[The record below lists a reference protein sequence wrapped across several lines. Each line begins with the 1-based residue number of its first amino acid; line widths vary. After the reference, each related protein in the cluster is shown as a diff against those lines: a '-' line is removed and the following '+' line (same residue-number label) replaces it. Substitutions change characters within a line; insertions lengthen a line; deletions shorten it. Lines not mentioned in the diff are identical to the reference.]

1 MTRVREIFARLW
13 LLLRQNSRPE
23 LNDELQFHLDRSI
36 EAYIAAGMTAQEARR
51 QALIDFGGVEQA
63 REETWRQRPGWW
75 METALQDA
83 RYALRGFR
91 RNPAFTFTVLATLT
105 LGIGATTAVFSVVDP
120 ILFRSLPYANADRLV
135 SVGLTAPILP
145 EEFMLGGSYYVWRDN
160 QKPFSAFTSETGV
173 SECDLTEPNPAR
185 LSCASVE
192 ASFLPTLG
200 ISLALGRNFLPE
212 EDRPNGPKAALIS
225 YGLWQ
230 SHYGSDPNILNRFID
245 IDGTQTRVIGVLPK
259 DFEMPALEA
268 ADIVLPQALDEAV
281 QRKADPGRVMY
292 AFARLKPGVTTAQAS
307 AALDPLF
314 QYSLNLAP
322 APFRKEVHLR
332 VRSLR
337 DRQMQNV
344 RLIAWVLLGAVL
356 AVLFIACGNVAS
368 LMMARGAARERELA
382 VRSALGASRGRL
394 VRQTLTEAWL
404 LSFASSILGWFL
416 AELLLHSFLALAPAA
431 IPFLDKAR
439 LDLRIA
445 ACTILL
451 ACLCGAAFGLLAA
464 LPRPRSIAVA
474 TRTSNSGSHARLR
487 QSMVVLQISVS
498 MVLLCASTL
507 LVRSFWNLQ
516 SQNLGLSAHGVLTAS
531 IELGQQHYDTGQ
543 KQMEFFLQ
551 AETAL
556 RRLPG
561 VTAVGLSDTL
571 PPAGGHQE
579 SILNNLQV
587 AGQTRSNSGTGGMVA
602 WRWVTPEYF
611 RALAIPIL
619 AGRDFTDEERLS
631 SGHEIMVSQLLA
643 DLLFPGPSAA
653 QQALG
658 QRVQPSPGGPW
669 YTITGVVASV
679 RNSGLAGANEPEYY
693 RLSRNTPDDWRR
705 SGVLILATSL
715 PTQALAP
722 WVRQQIARI
731 DSTIPVEIQTM
742 NERVGKLA
750 DGPRFE
756 AALLAFFALTG
767 LAMAVIGLYGLT
779 SYIAQRRT
787 QEIGVRMAL
796 GAGRA
801 NILRLIAWEG
811 LRLILLGGVLGIAGA
826 YGVTQV
832 LKNLLFSVDPHDPVT
847 FAAVAVL
854 LALVA
859 LVATL
864 IPARAATRVDPMAA
878 LRCE

>member
-230 SHYGSDPNILNRFID
+230 SHYGSDPNILNRLID

-643 DLLFPGPSAA
+643 DLLFPGPNAA

-669 YTITGVVASV
+669 YTITGVVANV

>member
-1 MTRVREIFARLW
+1 VTRVREIFARLW

-230 SHYGSDPNILNRFID
+230 SHYGSDPNILNRLID

-643 DLLFPGPSAA
+643 DLLFPGPNAA

-669 YTITGVVASV
+669 YTITGVVANV

>member
-1 MTRVREIFARLW
+1 
-13 LLLRQNSRPE
+13 
-23 LNDELQFHLDRSI
+23 
-36 EAYIAAGMTAQEARR
+36 
-51 QALIDFGGVEQA
+51 
-63 REETWRQRPGWW
+63 
-75 METALQDA
+75 
-83 RYALRGFR
+83 
-91 RNPAFTFTVLATLT
+91 
-105 LGIGATTAVFSVVDP
+105 
-120 ILFRSLPYANADRLV
+120 
-135 SVGLTAPILP
+135 
-145 EEFMLGGSYYVWRDN
+145 
-160 QKPFSAFTSETGV
+160 
-173 SECDLTEPNPAR
+173 
-185 LSCASVE
+185 
-192 ASFLPTLG
+192 
-200 ISLALGRNFLPE
+200 
-212 EDRPNGPKAALIS
+212 
-225 YGLWQ
+225 
-230 SHYGSDPNILNRFID
+230 
-245 IDGTQTRVIGVLPK
+245 
-259 DFEMPALEA
+259 
-268 ADIVLPQALDEAV
+268 
-281 QRKADPGRVMY
+281 
-292 AFARLKPGVTTAQAS
+292 
-307 AALDPLF
+307 
-314 QYSLNLAP
+314 
-322 APFRKEVHLR
+322 
-332 VRSLR
+332 
-337 DRQMQNV
+337 
-344 RLIAWVLLGAVL
+344 
-356 AVLFIACGNVAS
+356 LFIACGNVAS

-394 VRQTLTEAWL
+394 VRQTLSEALL

-416 AELLLHSFLALAPAA
+416 AELLLHLFLALAPAA

-439 LDLRIA
+439 LDMRIA

-451 ACLCGAAFGLLAA
+451 ACFCGAAFGLLAA

-474 TRTSNSGSHARLR
+474 TRTSSSGSHARLR

-516 SQNLGLSAHGVLTAS
+516 RQNLGLSAHGVLTAS

-543 KQMEFFLQ
+543 KQMEFFLE

-579 SILNNLQV
+579 SILNNMQV
-587 AGQTRSNSGTGGMVA
+587 AGQTHSKSGTGGMVA

-611 RALAIPIL
+611 HAFAIPIV
-619 AGRDFTDEERLS
+619 AGRDFSDEERFS
-631 SGHEIMVSQLLA
+631 SGHEIIVSQLLA
-643 DLLFPGPSAA
+643 DLLFPGQNPAE
-653 QQALG
+653 QALG

-669 YTITGVVASV
+669 YTITGVVANV
-679 RNSGLAGANEPEYY
+679 RNSGLAGVNEPEYY

-722 WVRQQIARI
+722 WVRQEIARI
-731 DSTIPVEIQTM
+731 DPTIPVEIQTM

-756 AALLAFFALTG
+756 AALLSFFAFTG

-801 NILRLIAWEG
+801 NILRLIAREG

-826 YGVTQV
+826 YGVTRV
-832 LKNLLFSVDPHDPVT
+832 LKNLLFSVDPHDPAT

>member
-1 MTRVREIFARLW
+1 
-13 LLLRQNSRPE
+13 
-23 LNDELQFHLDRSI
+23 
-36 EAYIAAGMTAQEARR
+36 
-51 QALIDFGGVEQA
+51 
-63 REETWRQRPGWW
+63 
-75 METALQDA
+75 
-83 RYALRGFR
+83 
-91 RNPAFTFTVLATLT
+91 
-105 LGIGATTAVFSVVDP
+105 
-120 ILFRSLPYANADRLV
+120 
-135 SVGLTAPILP
+135 
-145 EEFMLGGSYYVWRDN
+145 
-160 QKPFSAFTSETGV
+160 
-173 SECDLTEPNPAR
+173 
-185 LSCASVE
+185 
-192 ASFLPTLG
+192 
-200 ISLALGRNFLPE
+200 
-212 EDRPNGPKAALIS
+212 
-225 YGLWQ
+225 
-230 SHYGSDPNILNRFID
+230 
-245 IDGTQTRVIGVLPK
+245 
-259 DFEMPALEA
+259 
-268 ADIVLPQALDEAV
+268 
-281 QRKADPGRVMY
+281 
-292 AFARLKPGVTTAQAS
+292 
-307 AALDPLF
+307 
-314 QYSLNLAP
+314 
-322 APFRKEVHLR
+322 
-332 VRSLR
+332 
-337 DRQMQNV
+337 
-344 RLIAWVLLGAVL
+344 
-356 AVLFIACGNVAS
+356 
-368 LMMARGAARERELA
+368 
-382 VRSALGASRGRL
+382 
-394 VRQTLTEAWL
+394 
-404 LSFASSILGWFL
+404 
-416 AELLLHSFLALAPAA
+416 
-431 IPFLDKAR
+431 
-439 LDLRIA
+439 
-445 ACTILL
+445 
-451 ACLCGAAFGLLAA
+451 
-464 LPRPRSIAVA
+464 
-474 TRTSNSGSHARLR
+474 
-487 QSMVVLQISVS
+487 
-498 MVLLCASTL
+498 
-507 LVRSFWNLQ
+507 
-516 SQNLGLSAHGVLTAS
+516 
-531 IELGQQHYDTGQ
+531 
-543 KQMEFFLQ
+543 
-551 AETAL
+551 
-556 RRLPG
+556 
-561 VTAVGLSDTL
+561 LSDTL